1 MGSTG
6 IEPGGTQSHPV
17 SHPLEQLFYPLSESF
32 PSKSSASPQAH
43 SMVIC
48 PQQCLMHVQ
57 ILGGTQLRPKLES
70 WQPVLILFFTT
81 CPSGLCCQNLADDV
95 LARPV
100 TGLWRDDLWPW
111 PIGIYLRL
119 LNPNRRQSF
128 LSVENELKS
137 PSQNI
142 PSTYNA

>member
-43 SMVIC
+43 SMVVC

-70 WQPVLILFFTT
+70 WQPAPLASAARIWQTMCLLGQSLGCGGMTY
-81 CPSGLCCQNLADDV
+81 GLGPLAF
-95 LARPV
+95 
-100 TGLWRDDLWPW
+100 
-111 PIGIYLRL
+111 I
-119 LNPNRRQSF
+119 
-128 LSVENELKS
+128 
-137 PSQNI
+137 
-142 PSTYNA
+142 